1 MTAAYTIGVI
11 ADTGATIK
19 GVGRDYTGS
28 TMNQRI
34 MGRGVAVETA
44 NDIVVYI
51 DCADLHM
58 AGEMQ
63 GTMDWA
69 IVMENSAHSV
79 QPVVPTCEKYNLG
92 F

>member
-11 ADTGATIK
+11 VDTGATIK
-19 GVGRDYTGS
+19 GVGRGHTCN
-28 TMNQRI
+28 TTNKRI
-34 MGRGVAVETA
+34 MGRGVAVETSY
-44 NDIVVYI
+44 DTVVYT
-51 DCADLHM
+51 DCADLPM

-63 GTMDWA
+63 GTTDEA